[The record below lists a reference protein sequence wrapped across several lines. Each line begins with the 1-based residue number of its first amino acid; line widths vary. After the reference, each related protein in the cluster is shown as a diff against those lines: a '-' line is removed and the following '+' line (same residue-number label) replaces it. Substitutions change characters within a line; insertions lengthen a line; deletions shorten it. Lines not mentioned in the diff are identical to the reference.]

1 MTTGTKALYTDA
13 QRSKRGVLATPRG
26 RRALLLVALVTVAA
40 LVAGARW
47 LLRPSALAE
56 PDPPVDS
63 ARAVPPTRVGFAI
76 VKTARM
82 FVRQGLVFEG
92 GDLTK
97 VVENDF
103 SAFLVKHDDAYF
115 LFDAGLGRNIDAQ
128 YRADMPL
135 WQRLSFRYDPP
146 VSPARD
152 QLERAGVPPIERIIL
167 SHSHWDHVAA
177 IEDFP
182 AAEIWVPRE
191 ELEVIEH
198 PSSHGGGAWP
208 SQVSGAAIR
217 WKTFEFASG
226 AYENFAQSHDLFG
239 DGRVVL
245 VPLFGHTPGSVG
257 LFVAVDSG
265 KRFFFCG
272 DAVWSAAAI
281 AEARPRVGIAR
292 AIADKD
298 PAAAERVLG
307 DLRALHER
315 SPDVVIVPAH
325 DGTVQRALGYFPAWV
340 R

>member
-1 MTTGTKALYTDA
+1 MTTATKTLEADA
-13 QRSKRGVLATPRG
+13 PRKARGALATPKR
-26 RRALLLVALVTVAA
+26 RRALLLVALVTIAVLVAA
-40 LVAGARW
+40 GRW
-47 LLRPSALAE
+47 LLLPSAGAE
-56 PDPPVDS
+56 PDPPVDP
-63 ARAVPPTRVGFAI
+63 ARAVPPAHVGFAI

-115 LFDAGLGRNIDAQ
+115 LFDAGLGRHIDAQ

-135 WQRLSFRYDPP
+135 WQRLTFRYDPP

-152 QLERAGVPPIERIIL
+152 QLERAGGPPIDRIIL
-167 SHSHWDHVAA
+167 SHSHWDHAAA

-191 ELEVIEH
+191 ELEVIRH
-198 PSSHGGGAWP
+198 PSSNGGGAWP

-217 WKTFEFASG
+217 WKTFDFTSG
-226 AYENFAQSHDLFG
+226 AYEGFARSHDLFG

-257 LFVAVDSG
+257 LFVTVDSG

-281 AEARPRVGIAR
+281 AEARPRLGIAR
-292 AIADKD
+292 SIADKD
-298 PAAAERVLG
+298 PSAADRVLG
-307 DLRALHER
+307 ELRALHER
-315 SPDVVIVPAH
+315 NPDLVIIPAH
-325 DGTVQRALGYFPAWV
+325 DGAVQRALGYFPAWV